1 MPPNASQIVITT
13 EEWAFNSIHLLCVH
27 HRGFPEVRGEGSS
40 TEDAAVRLL
49 EHLSRTLD
57 NAPSDWRRE
66 TLTLAI
72 EDVRAF
78 AVPIAR
84 NPLRSSGCNSEMN
97 ICFEIILGI
106 WIVN

>member
-1 MPPNASQIVITT
+1 MTPNASQIVVTT
-13 EEWAFNSIHLLCVH
+13 EEYACNSLHVLCVH
-27 HRGFPEVRGEGSS
+27 HRGFPEVRGEGNS
-40 TEDAAVRLL
+40 TEDAAARLL

-78 AVPIAR
+78 AAHDCP
-84 NPLRSSGCNSEMN
+84 
-97 ICFEIILGI
+97 
-106 WIVN
+106 